1 MKKAAFIL
9 FGITVFISAC
19 NTAQNPYQQQID
31 TAVELSTQ
39 FLKDQQIPGMAISV
53 SHKGK
58 MIWSKGFGYADVKT
72 KKKVIPNTTQ
82 FRVASISKTLTAL
95 AMAKLV
101 DDKKFNFNTS
111 LYEYIPD
118 FPKKK
123 YDFTVKQVAGHI
135 AGIRHYKGMEFLLN
149 KKMSIVEGL
158 DIFKND
164 SLLFKPGTK
173 YKYSTYGWN
182 LLSVAVQNAS
192 GEEYIDY
199 MSKAVFAPLKM
210 NQTSLGF
217 SDKEMPNRTSFYVKQ
232 HGKVNIAP
240 QVSNEFKAAGGGFVS
255 TTEDL
260 ILFGNEIINPK
271 TVSKEVL
278 TEMVTPLKLSTGK
291 KTNYGIGIGVLK
303 LKNNVLRYSHSG
315 GGMGATAFLLIY
327 PEKDM
332 VISILTN
339 LSGVNI
345 RKLID
350 ELEGVFIN

>member
-19 NTAQNPYQQQID
+19 NTAQSPYQQQID

-101 DDKKFNFNTS
+101 DDKKLNFNTS

-158 DIFKND
+158 DVFKND

-192 GEEYIDY
+192 GEKYIDY
-199 MSKAVFAPLKM
+199 MTKAVFAPLKM

-217 SDKEMPNRTSFYVKQ
+217 SDKEMPNRTSFYIKQ
-232 HGKVNIAP
+232 YGKVNIAP

-278 TEMVTPLKLSTGK
+278 TEMVTPLELSTGK

-339 LSGVNI
+339 LSRVNI
-345 RKLID
+345 RKLVG
-350 ELEGVFIN
+350 ELEGIFIQ